1 MDLSYQMSGNM
12 YLKGKLEYQ
21 RFYCKWQFVVFHTFN
36 AILTLFGLKSL
47 DPIFPCEMLLF
58 DICNLLMLFPR
69 YMLPMIFPCYM
80 LLMLFPCYLLF
91 ISSNAIP
98 MLLTITL
105 PLTTTSWYSQCYSPP
120 ITFLFNL
127 SPFNLWWQQMYSV
140 IDRS

>member
-1 MDLSYQMSGNM
+1 
-12 YLKGKLEYQ
+12 
-21 RFYCKWQFVVFHTFN
+21 
-36 AILTLFGLKSL
+36 
-47 DPIFPCEMLLF
+47 MLLF

-98 MLLTITL
+98 LLLTITL

-127 SPFNLWWQQMYSV
+127 SPFNLWWQQIYSDGSIIKINYLLSEIYYWHRFIKYNLIWYMYPLCSSKTLV
-140 IDRS
+140 YWNTHLSIY